1 MSDQDQGPSLELP
14 PLGFRRK
21 KAEPEAAEPE
31 STPQEVAESDTEF
44 SEPAV
49 QAAEPPAV
57 DESTQVME
65 TVAEP
70 AAEEPTHVVHVT
82 ESAPAR
88 RARAAKAPKP
98 PKEPKEAR
106 AARARWLGAAVIG
119 LVAGFALVGL
129 VGVTLQACDAA
140 RGNTSCGGPGL
151 FVLFI
156 ILALITVGATRLLRW
171 WGFGDAG
178 TVAFLGI
185 ALTAIVVLV
194 FLTADLQSL
203 SMVLVIPVLTGLAF
217 VLSDWVSATMS
228 DADRS

>member
-14 PLGFRRK
+14 PLGFRRRK

-31 STPQEVAESDTEF
+31 STPHVAESDTEP
-44 SEPAV
+44 SEPAAE
-49 QAAEPPAV
+49 AAEPTVV
-57 DESTQVME
+57 DEPTQVIE
-65 TVAEP
+65 TVAEQT
-70 AAEEPTHVVHVT
+70 AEEPAPVVPVA
-82 ESAPAR
+82 EPAPAR
-88 RARAAKAPKP
+88 RARAAKA

-119 LVAGFALVGL
+119 LLAGFALVGL

-156 ILALITVGATRLLRW
+156 ILALITIGATRLLRW